1 MQRDKQRTK
10 QQEDEPIYK
19 SLVNR
24 NELQVFKEQKEE
36 MKKLLQENKD
46 INKNL

>member
-1 MQRDKQRTK
+1 
-10 QQEDEPIYK
+10 
-19 SLVNR
+19 VNR

-46 INKNL
+46 INKHVQSKNLKALR